1 MQTLEV
7 ISVNIWQIIISL
19 ANLVIMTLILKK
31 FLFAPVRKMLDTRR
45 AVIDSQNDEADKA
58 RSEALKSKQSYEDKL
73 LTAKAE
79 ADKIRSD
86 ALAEADRRSDKL
98 LTEAKD
104 KAEAIV
110 RRAEE
115 EAELERRKAAD
126 DVKREIADVSTALTE
141 KLLGRELDKKAHH
154 DLIDD
159 FIDQIGETK

>member
-19 ANLVIMTLILKK
+19 ANLVILTLILKK
-31 FLFAPVRKMLDTRR
+31 FLYAPVRKALADRR
-45 AVIDSQNDEADKA
+45 AAIDAEYAEADKA
-58 RSEALKSKQSYEDKL
+58 KTAALASKQSYEDKL
-73 LTAKAE
+73 LTAKTE
-79 ADKIRSD
+79 ADKIRTE

-115 EAELERRKAAD
+115 EAELERRKTAD

-141 KLLGRELDKKAHH
+141 KLIGRELDEKAHRE
-154 DLIDD
+154 LIDD
-159 FIDQIGETK
+159 FINKIGESK